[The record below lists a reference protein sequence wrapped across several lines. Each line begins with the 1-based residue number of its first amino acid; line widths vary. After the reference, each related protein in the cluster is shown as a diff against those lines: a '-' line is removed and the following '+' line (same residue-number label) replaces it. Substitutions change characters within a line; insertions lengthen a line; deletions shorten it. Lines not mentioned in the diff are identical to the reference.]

1 MLCKVKGTATDHSL
15 SSAGLLNYNGSWFL
29 YLSKMDQSR
38 IMTYQSIPETKILWP
53 ASCFNLPLSMF
64 VFACLLDSRHLF
76 PAHHNLCQSLGS
88 KLIPSSPFLI
98 PLLNTSCSAYIFLN
112 CLGSYICFPKPVP
125 SPLFLISAD
134 GPPPAQE
141 AGPTWALSRQ
151 LLPLLP
157 PDPSKPAFL
166 LSGHI
171 HFLLYASD
179 PGHLSGKFIPLA
191 LQPVSQF
198 PV

>member
-1 MLCKVKGTATDHSL
+1 MCVHDIVCVCVHEITELCSLKHRLNTLNVKISARKVSVIYREKLLCKVKGTATDHSL

-112 CLGSYICFPKPVP
+112 YLGSYICFLHSIVN
-125 SPLFLISAD
+125 PLKSEVL
-134 GPPPAQE
+134 
-141 AGPTWALSRQ
+141 
-151 LLPLLP
+151 
-157 PDPSKPAFL
+157 
-166 LSGHI
+166 
-171 HFLLYASD
+171 
-179 PGHLSGKFIPLA
+179 
-191 LQPVSQF
+191 
-198 PV
+198 